1 MKLLL
6 NQMTVLRN
14 GGAER
19 VSVLVEDGRIVSL
32 SKETPDAAGARVIEL
47 DHGYLFPGFV
57 DVHVHLREPGFSY
70 KETIATGTRAAAHG
84 GYTAVCPMP
93 NLKPVPD
100 SLENLQ
106 PELDA
111 IAKDAVIHVHPYGAI
126 TVGEKGKELADLED
140 MAPYVVAFSDDG
152 KGVQNPEMMKQAM
165 LRAKALGKIIVAHC
179 EDESLLNGGY
189 IHDGEYARAHGHRG
203 NPSASEWKQVE
214 RDLDLVRETGCA
226 YHVCHVSTK
235 ETVAL
240 IRKAKAEGLD
250 VTCETTPHYLVFN
263 DSMLQEEGRFKMNPP
278 IRSEEDRQA
287 LIAGILD
294 GTVDMIA
301 TDHAPHSAEEK
312 GRGLAHSLFG
322 IVGLET
328 AFPVLYTELVKPG
341 DLTLEQLI
349 DRMVTNPA
357 RRFGIGSALEEG
369 APADLTVFDLDASYT
384 IQPEDFLSMGKSSPF
399 AGRTVFGKCLLTL
412 SGGEIA
418 WQEEG
423 GKGL

>member
-263 DSMLQEEGRFKMNPP
+263 DSMLQEEGCFKMNPP

-341 DLTLEQLI
+341 VLTLEQLI